1 MIKTET
7 QLLTTEPEKA
17 EKMEMHQIQTILKSD
32 LVVSKIFYKVVSSDM
47 MPRHVNVPCAL
58 VANTDVS
65 SGEGKHWVAFYID
78 KDRCGLYFDSYGNPH
93 NVPTFKTFLK
103 RNCNDWRHN
112 KQLLQG
118 PITSTCGQY
127 CIYFPVHVSRGYS
140 LTDIQKAFEGYED
153 NDQAVTD
160 FVNTTFGVNTEVV
173 DEDFL
178 VRQASKSIYEQ
189 NK

>member
-1 MIKTET
+1 
-7 QLLTTEPEKA
+7 
-17 EKMEMHQIQTILKSD
+17 MHQIQKILKSD
-32 LVVSKIFYKVVSSDM
+32 PVVSKIFYKVVSSNM

-78 KDRCGLYFDSYGNPH
+78 KDRSGIYFDSYGNP
-93 NVPTFKTFLK
+93 PQLQSFKTFLK
-103 RNCNDWRHN
+103 RNCRDWTHN
-112 KQLLQG
+112 KKLLQG

-127 CIYFPVHVSRGYS
+127 CIYFLVHIARGYS
-140 LTDIQKAFEGYED
+140 MSDIQNAFEGYED

-160 FVNTTFGVNTEVV
+160 FVNTTFDVNTEVV

-178 VRQASKSIYEQ
+178 LRQTSKTIYEQ

>member
-1 MIKTET
+1 
-7 QLLTTEPEKA
+7 
-17 EKMEMHQIQTILKSD
+17 MEMHQIQKILKSD
-32 LVVSKIFYKVVSSDM
+32 PMVSKIFYKVVSSDM

-78 KDRCGLYFDSYGNPH
+78 KDRSGVYFDSYGKP
-93 NVPTFKTFLK
+93 PCLQAFKTFLK
-103 RNCNDWRHN
+103 RNCTDWTHN

-127 CIYFPVHVSRGYS
+127 CIYFLVHVSRGYS
-140 LTDIQKAFEGYED
+140 MSEIQRAFEGYED
-153 NDQAVTD
+153 NDEAVTD
-160 FVNTTFGVNTEVV
+160 FVNTTFDVNTEVV

-178 VRQASKSIYEQ
+178 LRQASKTIYEQ
-189 NK
+189 SK